1 MTPEQRIANLERDLQ
16 ALEVAHN
23 DVSKTA
29 GEINRVIANYLLVLT
44 KTLCQSGTFSE
55 EVAVA
60 LTEKLVSALQALAL
74 ERSWEK
80 PTEAGSDAC

>member
-23 DVSKTA
+23 DCWETTVSL
-29 GEINRVIANYLLVLT
+29 NRVHTNHLLVLT
-44 KTLCQSGTFSE
+44 KTLCQTGSLDEKVGM
-55 EVAVA
+55 A
-60 LTEKLVSALQALAL
+60 LTEKLLAALQALLL

-80 PTEAGSDAC
+80 PTEAGSDAS

>member
-1 MTPEQRIANLERDLQ
+1 MTPEQRIANLERDLD
-16 ALEVAHN
+16 ALVVAHN
-23 DVSKTA
+23 DL
-29 GEINRVIANYLLVLT
+29 GETTGELIRVMANYLLLLT
-44 KTLCQSGTFSE
+44 QTLCQAGTFSE
-55 EVAVA
+55 EVGMA

>member
-1 MTPEQRIANLERDLQ
+1 MTPEQQVHDLEQRLL
-16 ALEVAHN
+16 ALEAAHN

-44 KTLCQSGTFSE
+44 KTLCQAGTFSD
-55 EVAVA
+55 EVGLA

-80 PTEAGSDAC
+80 PTEAGSDAP